1 MANNNN
7 SLSFS
12 GKNIPQANEETRG
25 WTEMERRR
33 DSRGEERVMA
43 VTSEECVADCED
55 LRI

>member
-25 WTEMERRR
+25 WTEMERKQR
-33 DSRGEERVMA
+33 RGEGDG
-43 VTSEECVADCED
+43 SH
-55 LRI
+55 I